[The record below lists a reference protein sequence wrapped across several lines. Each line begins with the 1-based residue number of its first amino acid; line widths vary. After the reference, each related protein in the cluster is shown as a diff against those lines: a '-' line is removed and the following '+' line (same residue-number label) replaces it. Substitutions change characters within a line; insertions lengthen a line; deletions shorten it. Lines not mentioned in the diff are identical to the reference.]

1 MCKSLFPQYLAK
13 CQSLGNRNV
22 VNFACLD
29 SQNGNFGQLCSSIFS
44 ILILAAS
51 VGLPKFIVPN
61 LPDLAIKTRRTSGDW
76 LSQVSTLYLKG
87 ARQRTETVIE
97 KMPGADATHWV
108 LIQQCDEKRI
118 FNLNERDKLYASSEI
133 QDWSE
138 RFRKAR
144 PLNLTQTSGAE
155 VIMTIDSVDTGE
167 RRQFEHYTARHVRV
181 KILVEPGPG
190 ASTPASVEETDGW
203 YIDLPGFGCQEQAS
217 SGFGFARLSVSTGN
231 RQDRLQIK
239 SLGKAPRGYPIEETS
254 VITEAGKR
262 TISKVELLEISEA
275 PLNPSIFEL
284 PVGYR
289 QALQTGNG
297 GADLTKPDTISN
309 RAEYYWTRLTF
320 WVRGLF
326 R

>member
-1 MCKSLFPQYLAK
+1 MGTL
-13 CQSLGNRNV
+13 V
-22 VNFACLD
+22 T
-29 SQNGNFGQLCSSIFS
+29 LCSGTFS

-76 LSQVSTLYLKG
+76 LSQLNTLYLKG
-87 ARQRTETVIE
+87 ARQRTETVVE
-97 KMPGADATHWV
+97 RPAGTDAINWAV
-108 LIQQCDEKRI
+108 ILQCDEKRV
-118 FNLNERDKLYASSEI
+118 FNINERDKIYASSEI
-133 QDWSE
+133 VDWSE
-138 RFRKAR
+138 RLKKAR
-144 PLNLTQTSGAE
+144 PVTLSQTPGAE
-155 VIMTIDSVDTGE
+155 VMMTIDSIDTGE

-181 KILVEPGPG
+181 KIQVEPSPG
-190 ASTPASVEETDGW
+190 ASTPASIEETDGW

-217 SGFGFARLSVSTGN
+217 SGFARLFAFSGN

-239 SLGKAPRGYPIEETS
+239 WLGKAPRGYPIEETS
-254 VITEAGKR
+254 LINEPGNK

-275 PLNPSIFEL
+275 PLHASIFEL
-284 PVGYR
+284 PTGYR

-309 RAEYYWTRLTF
+309 RAQYYWMRLTF

>member
-1 MCKSLFPQYLAK
+1 MGTLVTF
-13 CQSLGNRNV
+13 
-22 VNFACLD
+22 
-29 SQNGNFGQLCSSIFS
+29 CSSTFS
-44 ILILAAS
+44 VLILATS

-76 LSQVSTLYLKG
+76 LSQLDTLYLKG
-87 ARQRTETVIE
+87 ARQRTETVVE
-97 KMPGADATHWV
+97 KPAGADAINWAV
-108 LIQQCDEKRI
+108 IRQCDEKRV
-118 FNLNERDKLYASSEI
+118 FNINERDKIYASSEI
-133 QDWSE
+133 EDWSE
-138 RFRKAR
+138 RLKKAR
-144 PLNLTQTSGAE
+144 PVTLRRTPGAE
-155 VIMTIDSVDTGE
+155 VMMTIDSIDTGE

-181 KILVEPGPG
+181 KIQVEPSPG

-217 SGFGFARLSVSTGN
+217 SGFARLFAFSGN

-239 SLGKAPRGYPIEETS
+239 WLGKAPRGYPIEETS
-254 VITEAGKR
+254 LITEPGNK
-262 TISKVELLEISEA
+262 TISKVELLKISEA
-275 PLNPSIFEL
+275 PLHASIFEL

-309 RAEYYWTRLTF
+309 RAQYYWTKLTF